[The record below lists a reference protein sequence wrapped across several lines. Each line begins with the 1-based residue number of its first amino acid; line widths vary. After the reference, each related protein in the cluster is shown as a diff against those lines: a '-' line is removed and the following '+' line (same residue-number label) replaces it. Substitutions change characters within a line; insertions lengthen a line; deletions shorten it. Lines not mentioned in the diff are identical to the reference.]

1 MFGIAEEAYAFAQ
14 FQEYLVQ
21 GCVDLLRHYGLSVE
35 HTLGAA
41 AADVGG
47 EAVMAVIGYAAPT
60 VRGALLLF
68 TSRELVTELE
78 PREIRK
84 DAPSDVFLRD
94 VLGEFCNMTIGR
106 VTRRLAG
113 HHVAPL
119 ISTPTTISGSDLRL
133 PAPTSG
139 MSAWHRFASARG
151 DLFARLDAAFEPSF
165 QLLPADDSAS
175 ASGLEGGMVIF
186 AE

>member
-1 MFGIAEEAYAFAQ
+1 MFRIAEEAQAFAQ
-14 FQEYLVQ
+14 FQEYLVL
-21 GCVDLLRHYGLSVE
+21 GCVDLLLHYGLSVE

-41 AADVGG
+41 AADVRGP
-47 EAVMAVIGYAAPT
+47 AVMAVIGYAAPT
-60 VRGALLLF
+60 VRGALLLL
-68 TSRELVTELE
+68 TSRELVAELE
-78 PREIRK
+78 PREIRTA
-84 DAPSDVFLRD
+84 APSDVFLRD

-113 HHVAPL
+113 HAIAPL
-119 ISTPTTISGSDLRL
+119 ISTPTTISGSGLYL

-139 MSAWHRFASARG
+139 MSAWHRFASAKG

-165 QLLPADDSAS
+165 YLAPADESAY
-175 ASGLEGGMVIF
+175 APMLEGGMVIF